1 MRVLWPEAKFPL
13 KSKTHCSK
21 ISSIRY
27 MEKSYSSREMTQES
41 TPLVEETVPLEDRLE
56 VLKCTQVTLS
66 RLW

>member
-1 MRVLWPEAKFPL
+1 
-13 KSKTHCSK
+13 
-21 ISSIRY
+21 